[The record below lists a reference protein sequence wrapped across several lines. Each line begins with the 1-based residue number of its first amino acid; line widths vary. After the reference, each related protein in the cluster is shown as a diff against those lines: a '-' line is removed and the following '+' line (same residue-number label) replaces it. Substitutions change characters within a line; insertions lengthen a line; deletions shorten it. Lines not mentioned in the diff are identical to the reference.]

1 MEAIKNSLPGFQ
13 MASNES
19 SKTVFLAMSVNFSIG
34 IAKSVIATITMSS
47 AMFSEAI
54 HSFVD
59 TGNQFLLWFGIKQ
72 SKKINPKIYP
82 LGRGREEYFWT
93 LVVAVLIFTIG
104 GLVSLE
110 HGIESLSHPK
120 KLENLGI
127 SVTLLVISIML
138 ESYVLKKAI
147 SELKR
152 GQNNDKGVVGLLRE
166 STDGPLIAIVVEDF
180 AATLGLFIALIGTIL
195 SSLTQNSIYDSISA
209 ISIGILLMVS
219 GLFLGYEMKHLIT
232 GESISEDKLKKVDK
246 VIKSN
251 ENISTLLNLKI
262 LPIGSKEYLAL
273 IMLDYEDSLSDNQI
287 VEINTMLKNNIKETE
302 PTITEIYF
310 NPQ

>member
-1 MEAIKNSLPGFQ
+1 
-13 MASNES
+13 MATNES

-34 IAKSVIATITMSS
+34 IAKSIIATITMSS

-72 SKKINPKIYP
+72 SKKVDARIYP

-120 KLENLGI
+120 KLENLAI
-127 SVTLLVISIML
+127 SITLLIVSIIL

-147 SELKR
+147 TELKK
-152 GQNNDKGVVGLLRE
+152 GQDNKKGVVGLLKE

-180 AATLGLFIALIGTIL
+180 AATLGLVIALVGTIL

-209 ISIGILLMVS
+209 ISIGVLLMVS

-232 GESISEDKLKKVDK
+232 GESISQEKLKLIENIINK
-246 VIKSN
+246 N
-251 ENISTLLNLKI
+251 ENISKITDLKI
-262 LPIGSKEYLAL
+262 LPIGSKQYLAL
-273 IMLDYEDSLSDNQI
+273 VKLDYKDSLGDIDI
-287 VEINTMLKNNIKETE
+287 VEINKALKNEIEETE
-302 PTITEIYF
+302 STITEIYF

>member
-1 MEAIKNSLPGFQ
+1 
-13 MASNES
+13 MATNES

-34 IAKSVIATITMSS
+34 IAKSIIATITMSS

-72 SKKINPKIYP
+72 SKKVDARIYP

-120 KLENLGI
+120 KLENLAI
-127 SVTLLVISIML
+127 SITLLIVSIIL

-147 SELKR
+147 TELKK
-152 GQNNDKGVVGLLRE
+152 GQDNKKGVVGLLKE

-180 AATLGLFIALIGTIL
+180 AATLGLVIALVGTIL

-209 ISIGILLMVS
+209 ISIGVLLMVS

-232 GESISEDKLKKVDK
+232 GESISQEKLKLIENIINK
-246 VIKSN
+246 N
-251 ENISTLLNLKI
+251 ENISKITDLKI
-262 LPIGSKEYLAL
+262 LPIGSKQYLAL
-273 IMLDYEDSLSDNQI
+273 VKLDYKDSLGDVDI
-287 VEINTMLKNNIKETE
+287 VEINTALKNEIVETE
-302 PTITEIYF
+302 TTITEIYF

>member
-1 MEAIKNSLPGFQ
+1 
-13 MASNES
+13 
-19 SKTVFLAMSVNFSIG
+19 MSVNFSIG
-34 IAKSVIATITMSS
+34 IAKSIIATITMSS

-72 SKKINPKIYP
+72 SKKVDARIYP

-120 KLENLGI
+120 KLENLAI
-127 SVTLLVISIML
+127 SITLLIVSIIL

-147 SELKR
+147 TELKK
-152 GQNNDKGVVGLLRE
+152 GQDNKKGVVGLLKE

-180 AATLGLFIALIGTIL
+180 AATLGLVIALVGTIL

-209 ISIGILLMVS
+209 ISIGVLLMVS

-232 GESISEDKLKKVDK
+232 GESISQEKLKLIENIINK
-246 VIKSN
+246 N
-251 ENISTLLNLKI
+251 ENISKITDLKI
-262 LPIGSKEYLAL
+262 LPIGSKQYLAL
-273 IMLDYEDSLSDNQI
+273 VKLDYKDSLGDIDI
-287 VEINTMLKNNIKETE
+287 VEINTALKNEIVETE
-302 PTITEIYF
+302 STITEIYF

>member
-1 MEAIKNSLPGFQ
+1 
-13 MASNES
+13 MASSES

-34 IAKSVIATITMSS
+34 VAKSIIATITMSS
-47 AMFSEAI
+47 AMFSEAV

-72 SKKINPKIYP
+72 AKKSNPKIYP
-82 LGRGREEYFWT
+82 LGRGKEEYFWT

-120 KLENLGI
+120 KLENLSI
-127 SVTLLVISIML
+127 SLTLLIVSIIL

-152 GQNNDKGVVGLLRE
+152 GKAKNKGILKLLKE

-180 AATLGLFIALIGTIL
+180 AATLGLIFALVGTVLSFI
-195 SSLTQNSIYDSISA
+195 TQNSVYDSISA

-219 GLFLGYEMKHLIT
+219 GIFLGYEMKHLIT
-232 GESISEDKLKKVDK
+232 GESISNEKLKK
-246 VIKSN
+246 IKQLISSN
-251 ENISTLLNLKI
+251 EQVLNLSNLKI
-262 LPIGSKEYLAL
+262 LPIGSNQYLAL
-273 IMLDYEDSLSDNQI
+273 INLDYRDSLKDE
-287 VEINTMLKNNIKETE
+287 EIITVNSSLINSIKNSE
-302 PTITEIYF
+302 PSISEIYF

>member
-1 MEAIKNSLPGFQ
+1 

-34 IAKSVIATITMSS
+34 IAKSVIASITMSS

-120 KLENLGI
+120 KLENLTI
-127 SVTLLVISIML
+127 SVTLLVISIIL

-147 SELKR
+147 SELKK
-152 GQNNDKGVVGLLRE
+152 GQNNKKGVIELLKE
-166 STDGPLIAIVVEDF
+166 STDGPLIAIVIEDF
-180 AATLGLFIALIGTIL
+180 AATLGLFIALVGTLL
-195 SSLTQNSIYDSISA
+195 SSFTQNSIYDSISA
-209 ISIGILLMVS
+209 ISIGVLLMVS
-219 GLFLGYEMKHLIT
+219 GLFWGYEMKHLIT
-232 GESISEDKLKKVDK
+232 GESISEEKLGKIEQ

-251 ENISTLLNLKI
+251 TNIANLINLRI
-262 LPIGSKEYLAL
+262 LPLGSMKYLAL
-273 IMLDYEDSLSDNQI
+273 IKLDYVDSLDDSQI
-287 VEINTMLKNNIKETE
+287 VEINTIIKNDIKDTE
-302 PTITEIYF
+302 QTVTEIYF

>member
-1 MEAIKNSLPGFQ
+1 

-72 SKKINPKIYP
+72 SKKINPKLYP

-120 KLENLGI
+120 KLENLSI
-127 SVTLLVISIML
+127 SIALLVISIIL

-147 SELKR
+147 TQLKK
-152 GQNNDKGVVGLLRE
+152 GHDKKKGVMKLLKE

-180 AATLGLFIALIGTIL
+180 AATLGLFIALVGTLL
-195 SSLTQNSIYDSISA
+195 SSFTQNSIYDSISA
-209 ISIGILLMVS
+209 ISIGVLLMVS

-232 GESISEDKLKKVDK
+232 GESISKDKLEKVET
-246 VIKSN
+246 IITSN
-251 ENISTLLNLKI
+251 KDISRLINLKI
-262 LPIGSKEYLAL
+262 LPIGSKQYLAL
-273 IMLDYEDSLSDNQI
+273 LKLDYKDSLEDHEIVSINRLLKEQI
-287 VEINTMLKNNIKETE
+287 NKNE

>member
-1 MEAIKNSLPGFQ
+1 
-13 MASNES
+13 MATNES

-34 IAKSVIATITMSS
+34 IAKSIIATITMSS

-72 SKKINPKIYP
+72 SKKVDARIYP

-120 KLENLGI
+120 KLENLAI
-127 SVTLLVISIML
+127 SITLLIVSIIL

-147 SELKR
+147 TELKK
-152 GQNNDKGVVGLLRE
+152 GQDNKKGVFGLLKE

-180 AATLGLFIALIGTIL
+180 AATLGLVIALVGTIL

-209 ISIGILLMVS
+209 ISIGVLLMVS

-232 GESISEDKLKKVDK
+232 GESISQEKLKL
-246 VIKSN
+246 I
-251 ENISTLLNLKI
+251 ENIINKNKNITKMTNLKI
-262 LPIGSKEYLAL
+262 LPIGSKQYLAL
-273 IMLDYEDSLSDNQI
+273 VKLDYKDSLGDTDI
-287 VEINTMLKNNIKETE
+287 LEINTALKNEIVETE
-302 PTITEIYF
+302 STITEIYF

>member
-1 MEAIKNSLPGFQ
+1 

-72 SKKINPKIYP
+72 SKKINPKLYP

-120 KLENLGI
+120 KLENLTI
-127 SVTLLVISIML
+127 SIALLVISIIL

-147 SELKR
+147 TQLKK
-152 GQNNDKGVVGLLRE
+152 GHDKKKGVMKLLKE

-180 AATLGLFIALIGTIL
+180 AATLGLFIALVGTLL
-195 SSLTQNSIYDSISA
+195 SSFTQNSIYDSISA
-209 ISIGILLMVS
+209 ISIGVLLMVS

-232 GESISEDKLKKVDK
+232 GESISKDKLEKVETII
-246 VIKSN
+246 VSN
-251 ENISTLLNLKI
+251 NDISRLINLKI
-262 LPIGSKEYLAL
+262 LPIGSKQYLAL
-273 IMLDYEDSLSDNQI
+273 LKLDYKDSLEDHEIVSINRLLKEQI
-287 VEINTMLKNNIKETE
+287 NKNE

>member
-1 MEAIKNSLPGFQ
+1 

-72 SKKINPKIYP
+72 SKKINPKLYP

-120 KLENLGI
+120 KLENLTI
-127 SVTLLVISIML
+127 SIALLVISIIL

-147 SELKR
+147 TQLKK
-152 GQNNDKGVVGLLRE
+152 GHDEKKGVMKLLKE

-180 AATLGLFIALIGTIL
+180 AATLGLLIALVGTLL
-195 SSLTQNSIYDSISA
+195 SSFTQNSIYDSISA
-209 ISIGILLMVS
+209 ISIGVLLMVS

-232 GESISEDKLKKVDK
+232 GESISKDKLEKVET
-246 VIKSN
+246 IIISN
-251 ENISTLLNLKI
+251 NDISRLINLKI
-262 LPIGSKEYLAL
+262 LPIGSKQYLAL
-273 IMLDYEDSLSDNQI
+273 LKLDYKDSLEDHEIVSINRLLKEQI
-287 VEINTMLKNNIKETE
+287 NKNE

>member
-1 MEAIKNSLPGFQ
+1 
-13 MASNES
+13 MATNES

-34 IAKSVIATITMSS
+34 IAKSIIATITMSS

-72 SKKINPKIYP
+72 SKKVDARIYP

-120 KLENLGI
+120 KLENLAI
-127 SVTLLVISIML
+127 SITLLIVSIIL

-147 SELKR
+147 TELKK
-152 GQNNDKGVVGLLRE
+152 GQDNKKGVVGLLKE

-180 AATLGLFIALIGTIL
+180 AATLGLVIALVGTIL

-209 ISIGILLMVS
+209 ISIGVLLMVS

-232 GESISEDKLKKVDK
+232 GESISQEKLKLIENIINK
-246 VIKSN
+246 N
-251 ENISTLLNLKI
+251 ENISKITDLKI
-262 LPIGSKEYLAL
+262 LPIGSKQYLAL
-273 IMLDYEDSLSDNQI
+273 VKLDYKDSLVDIDI
-287 VEINTMLKNNIKETE
+287 VEINKALKNEIVETE
-302 PTITEIYF
+302 STITEIYF

>member
-1 MEAIKNSLPGFQ
+1 
-13 MASNES
+13 MASSES

-34 IAKSVIATITMSS
+34 VAKSIIATITMSS
-47 AMFSEAI
+47 AMFSEAV

-72 SKKINPKIYP
+72 AKKSNPKIYP

-120 KLENLGI
+120 KLENLSI
-127 SVTLLVISIML
+127 SLTLLIVSIIL
-138 ESYVLKKAI
+138 ESYVLKKAR

-152 GQNNDKGVVGLLRE
+152 GKAKNKGILKLLKE

-180 AATLGLFIALIGTIL
+180 AATLGLIFALVGTVLSFI
-195 SSLTQNSIYDSISA
+195 TQNYVYDSISA

-219 GLFLGYEMKHLIT
+219 GIFLGYEMKHLIT
-232 GESISEDKLKKVDK
+232 GESISNEKLKK
-246 VIKSN
+246 IKQLISSN
-251 ENISTLLNLKI
+251 EQVLNLSNLKI
-262 LPIGSKEYLAL
+262 LPIGSNQYLAL
-273 IMLDYEDSLSDNQI
+273 INLDYRDSLKDE
-287 VEINTMLKNNIKETE
+287 EIITVNSSLINSIKNSE
-302 PTITEIYF
+302 PSISEIYF

>member
-1 MEAIKNSLPGFQ
+1 
-13 MASNES
+13 MATNES

-34 IAKSVIATITMSS
+34 IAKSIIATITMSS

-72 SKKINPKIYP
+72 SKKVDARIYP

-120 KLENLGI
+120 KLENLAI
-127 SVTLLVISIML
+127 SITLLIVSIIL

-147 SELKR
+147 TELKK
-152 GQNNDKGVVGLLRE
+152 GQDNKKGVFGLLKE

-180 AATLGLFIALIGTIL
+180 AATLGLVIALVGTIL

-209 ISIGILLMVS
+209 ISIGVLLMVS

-232 GESISEDKLKKVDK
+232 GESISQEKLKLIENIINK
-246 VIKSN
+246 N
-251 ENISTLLNLKI
+251 ENISKITDLKI
-262 LPIGSKEYLAL
+262 LPIGSKQYLAL
-273 IMLDYEDSLSDNQI
+273 VKLDYKDSLGDVDI
-287 VEINTMLKNNIKETE
+287 VEINTALKNEIVEKES
-302 PTITEIYF
+302 TITEIYF

>member
-1 MEAIKNSLPGFQ
+1 
-13 MASNES
+13 MATNES

-34 IAKSVIATITMSS
+34 IAKSIIATITMSS

-72 SKKINPKIYP
+72 SKKVDARIYP

-120 KLENLGI
+120 KLENLAI
-127 SVTLLVISIML
+127 SITLLIVSIIL

-147 SELKR
+147 TELKK
-152 GQNNDKGVVGLLRE
+152 GQDNKKGVVELLKE

-180 AATLGLFIALIGTIL
+180 AATLGLVIALVGTIL

-209 ISIGILLMVS
+209 ISIGVLLMVS

-232 GESISEDKLKKVDK
+232 GESISQEKLKL
-246 VIKSN
+246 I
-251 ENISTLLNLKI
+251 ENIINKNKNITKMTNLKI
-262 LPIGSKEYLAL
+262 LPIGSKQYLAL
-273 IMLDYEDSLSDNQI
+273 VKLDYKDSLGDTDI
-287 VEINTMLKNNIKETE
+287 LEINTALKNEIVETE
-302 PTITEIYF
+302 STITEIYF

>member
-1 MEAIKNSLPGFQ
+1 

-120 KLENLGI
+120 KLENLTI
-127 SVTLLVISIML
+127 SIVLLVISIIL

-147 SELKR
+147 SQLKK
-152 GQNNDKGVVGLLRE
+152 GQDNKKGVMSLLKE

-180 AATLGLFIALIGTIL
+180 AATLGLFIALVGTLL
-195 SSLTQNSIYDSISA
+195 SSFTQNSIYDSISA

-232 GESISEDKLKKVDK
+232 GESISKDKLEKVE
-246 VIKSN
+246 IIITSN
-251 ENISTLLNLKI
+251 KDISRLLNLKI
-262 LPIGSKEYLAL
+262 LPIGSKQYLAL
-273 IMLDYEDSLSDNQI
+273 LKLDYKDSLKDQEIVAINRILKEQI
-287 VEINTMLKNNIKETE
+287 SKNE

>member
-1 MEAIKNSLPGFQ
+1 
-13 MASNES
+13 MAASES

-34 IAKSVIATITMSS
+34 VAKSIIATITMSS
-47 AMFSEAI
+47 AMFSEAV

-72 SKKINPKIYP
+72 AKKSNPKIYP

-120 KLENLGI
+120 KLENLSI
-127 SVTLLVISIML
+127 SLTLLIVSIIL

-152 GQNNDKGVVGLLRE
+152 GKSKNKGVLKLLKE

-180 AATLGLFIALIGTIL
+180 AATLGLVFALVGTVL
-195 SSLTQNSIYDSISA
+195 SFVTQNSLYDSISA

-219 GLFLGYEMKHLIT
+219 GIFLGYEMKHLIT
-232 GESISEDKLKKVDK
+232 GESISNEKLKN
-246 VIKSN
+246 IEQIISSN
-251 ENISTLLNLKI
+251 DDVLNLSRVKI
-262 LPIGSKEYLAL
+262 LSIGSNQYLAL
-273 IMLDYEDSLSDNQI
+273 INLDYRNSLKDE
-287 VEINTMLKNNIKETE
+287 EIISVNTSLIDLIQKFE
-302 PTITEIYF
+302 PSIGEIYF

>member
-1 MEAIKNSLPGFQ
+1 

-72 SKKINPKIYP
+72 SKKINPKLYP

-120 KLENLGI
+120 KLENLTI
-127 SVTLLVISIML
+127 SVALLVISIIL

-147 SELKR
+147 TQLKK
-152 GQNNDKGVVGLLRE
+152 GHDKKKGVMKLLKE

-180 AATLGLFIALIGTIL
+180 AATLGLLIALVGTLL
-195 SSLTQNSIYDSISA
+195 SSFTQNSIYDSISA
-209 ISIGILLMVS
+209 ISIGVLLMVS

-232 GESISEDKLKKVDK
+232 GESISKDKLEKVET
-246 VIKSN
+246 IIISN
-251 ENISTLLNLKI
+251 NDISRLINLKI
-262 LPIGSKEYLAL
+262 LPIGSKQYLAL
-273 IMLDYEDSLSDNQI
+273 LKLDYKDSLEDHEIVSINRLLKEQI
-287 VEINTMLKNNIKETE
+287 NKNE

>member
-1 MEAIKNSLPGFQ
+1 
-13 MASNES
+13 
-19 SKTVFLAMSVNFSIG
+19 
-34 IAKSVIATITMSS
+34 
-47 AMFSEAI
+47 
-54 HSFVD
+54 
-59 TGNQFLLWFGIKQ
+59 
-72 SKKINPKIYP
+72 
-82 LGRGREEYFWT
+82 
-93 LVVAVLIFTIG
+93 
-104 GLVSLE
+104 
-110 HGIESLSHPK
+110 
-120 KLENLGI
+120 
-127 SVTLLVISIML
+127 
-138 ESYVLKKAI
+138 
-147 SELKR
+147 
-152 GQNNDKGVVGLLRE
+152 
-166 STDGPLIAIVVEDF
+166 
-180 AATLGLFIALIGTIL
+180 GLFIALIGTIL

>member
-1 MEAIKNSLPGFQ
+1 
-13 MASNES
+13 MATNES

-34 IAKSVIATITMSS
+34 IAKSIIATITMSS

-72 SKKINPKIYP
+72 SKKVDARIYP

-120 KLENLGI
+120 KLENLAI
-127 SVTLLVISIML
+127 SITLLIVSILL

-147 SELKR
+147 AELKK
-152 GQNNDKGVVGLLRE
+152 GQDNKKGVVGLLKE

-180 AATLGLFIALIGTIL
+180 AATLGLVIALVGTIL

-209 ISIGILLMVS
+209 ISIGVLLMVS

-232 GESISEDKLKKVDK
+232 GESISQEKLKLIENIINK
-246 VIKSN
+246 N
-251 ENISTLLNLKI
+251 ENISKITDLKI
-262 LPIGSKEYLAL
+262 LPIGSKQYLAL
-273 IMLDYEDSLSDNQI
+273 VKLDYKDSLGDTDI
-287 VEINTMLKNNIKETE
+287 LEINTALKNEIVETE
-302 PTITEIYF
+302 STITEIYF

>member
-1 MEAIKNSLPGFQ
+1 
-13 MASNES
+13 MATNES

-34 IAKSVIATITMSS
+34 IAKSIIATITMSS

-72 SKKINPKIYP
+72 SKKVDARIYP

-120 KLENLGI
+120 KLENLAI
-127 SVTLLVISIML
+127 SITLLIVSILL

-147 SELKR
+147 AELKK
-152 GQNNDKGVVGLLRE
+152 GQDNKKGVIELLKE

-180 AATLGLFIALIGTIL
+180 AATLGLVIALVGTIL

-209 ISIGILLMVS
+209 ISIGVLLMVS

-232 GESISEDKLKKVDK
+232 GESISQEKLKLIENIINK
-246 VIKSN
+246 N
-251 ENISTLLNLKI
+251 ENISKITDLKI
-262 LPIGSKEYLAL
+262 LPIGSKQYLAL
-273 IMLDYEDSLSDNQI
+273 VKVDYKDSLGDMDI
-287 VEINTMLKNNIKETE
+287 VEINTALKNEIVETE
-302 PTITEIYF
+302 STITEIYF

>member
-1 MEAIKNSLPGFQ
+1 
-13 MASNES
+13 MATNES

-34 IAKSVIATITMSS
+34 IAKSIIATITMSS

-72 SKKINPKIYP
+72 SKKVDARIYP

-120 KLENLGI
+120 KLENLAI
-127 SVTLLVISIML
+127 SITLLIVSIIL

-147 SELKR
+147 TELKK
-152 GQNNDKGVVGLLRE
+152 GQDNKKGVVGLLKE

-180 AATLGLFIALIGTIL
+180 AATLGLVIALVGTIL

-209 ISIGILLMVS
+209 ISIGVLLMVS

-232 GESISEDKLKKVDK
+232 GESISQEKLKL
-246 VIKSN
+246 I
-251 ENISTLLNLKI
+251 ENIINKNKNISNITNLKI
-262 LPIGSKEYLAL
+262 LPIGSKQYLAL
-273 IMLDYEDSLSDNQI
+273 VKLDYKDSLGDIDI
-287 VEINTMLKNNIKETE
+287 VEINKALKNEIVETE
-302 PTITEIYF
+302 STITEIYF

>member
-1 MEAIKNSLPGFQ
+1 

-34 IAKSVIATITMSS
+34 IAKSAIATITMSS

-59 TGNQFLLWFGIKQ
+59 TGNQLLLWFGINQ
-72 SKKINPKIYP
+72 SKKVNPKIYP
-82 LGRGREEYFWT
+82 LGRGKEEYFWT

-120 KLENLGI
+120 KLENLSI
-127 SVTLLVISIML
+127 SIALLVTSMIL

-147 SELKR
+147 TELKK
-152 GQNNDKGVVGLLRE
+152 GKDSDKGVMKLLKE

-180 AATLGLFIALIGTIL
+180 AATLGLFIALIGTLL
-195 SSLTQNSIYDSISA
+195 SSILQNSIYDSISA

-219 GLFLGYEMKHLIT
+219 GIFLGYEMKHLIT
-232 GESISEDKLKKVDK
+232 GESISPDRLRKVEK
-246 VIKSN
+246 IISSN
-251 ENISTLLNLKI
+251 KNVSTLLNIKVI
-262 LPIGSKEYLAL
+262 PIGSKQYLAL
-273 IMLDYEDSLSDNQI
+273 VMLDYKDSLEDKEI
-287 VEINTMLKNNIKETE
+287 VEINNIIKNKINEIES
-302 PTITEIYF
+302 TISEIYF

>member
-1 MEAIKNSLPGFQ
+1 
-13 MASNES
+13 MATNES

-34 IAKSVIATITMSS
+34 IAKSIIATITMSS

-72 SKKINPKIYP
+72 SKKVDARIYP

-120 KLENLGI
+120 KLENLTI
-127 SVTLLVISIML
+127 SITLLIVSIIL

-147 SELKR
+147 TELKK
-152 GQNNDKGVVGLLRE
+152 GQDNKKGVVGLLKE

-180 AATLGLFIALIGTIL
+180 AATLGLVIALVGTIL

-209 ISIGILLMVS
+209 ISIGVLLMVS

-232 GESISEDKLKKVDK
+232 GESISQEKLKLIENIINK
-246 VIKSN
+246 N
-251 ENISTLLNLKI
+251 ENISKITDLKI
-262 LPIGSKEYLAL
+262 LPIGSKQYLAL
-273 IMLDYEDSLSDNQI
+273 VKLDYKDSLGDVDI
-287 VEINTMLKNNIKETE
+287 VEINTALKNEIVETE
-302 PTITEIYF
+302 STITEIYF

>member
-1 MEAIKNSLPGFQ
+1 
-13 MASNES
+13 MASSES

-34 IAKSVIATITMSS
+34 VAKSIIATITMSS
-47 AMFSEAI
+47 AMFSEAV

-72 SKKINPKIYP
+72 AKKSNPKIYP

-120 KLENLGI
+120 KLENLSI
-127 SVTLLVISIML
+127 SLTLLIVSIIL

-152 GQNNDKGVVGLLRE
+152 GKAKNKGILKLLKE

-180 AATLGLFIALIGTIL
+180 AATLGLIFALVGTVLSFI
-195 SSLTQNSIYDSISA
+195 TQNSVYDSISA

-219 GLFLGYEMKHLIT
+219 GIFLGYEMKHLIT
-232 GESISEDKLKKVDK
+232 GESISNEKLKK
-246 VIKSN
+246 IKQLISSN
-251 ENISTLLNLKI
+251 EQVLNLSNLKI
-262 LPIGSKEYLAL
+262 LPIGSNQYLAL
-273 IMLDYEDSLSDNQI
+273 INLDYRDSLKDE
-287 VEINTMLKNNIKETE
+287 EIITLNSSLINSIKNSE
-302 PTITEIYF
+302 PSISEIYF

>member
-1 MEAIKNSLPGFQ
+1 

-72 SKKINPKIYP
+72 SKKINPKLYP

-120 KLENLGI
+120 KLENLTI
-127 SVTLLVISIML
+127 SIALLVISIIL

-147 SELKR
+147 TQLKK
-152 GQNNDKGVVGLLRE
+152 GHDKKKGVMKLLKE

-180 AATLGLFIALIGTIL
+180 AATLGLLIALVGTLL
-195 SSLTQNSIYDSISA
+195 SSFTQNSIYDSISA
-209 ISIGILLMVS
+209 ISIGVLLMVS

-232 GESISEDKLKKVDK
+232 GESISKDKLEKVET
-246 VIKSN
+246 IIISN
-251 ENISTLLNLKI
+251 KDISRLINLKI
-262 LPIGSKEYLAL
+262 LPIGSKQYLAL
-273 IMLDYEDSLSDNQI
+273 LKLDYNDSLEDHEIVSINRLLKEQI
-287 VEINTMLKNNIKETE
+287 NKNE

>member
-1 MEAIKNSLPGFQ
+1 

-72 SKKINPKIYP
+72 SKKINPKLYP

-120 KLENLGI
+120 KLENLTI
-127 SVTLLVISIML
+127 SIALLVISIIL

-147 SELKR
+147 TQLKK
-152 GQNNDKGVVGLLRE
+152 GHDKKKGVMKLLKE

-180 AATLGLFIALIGTIL
+180 AATLGLLIALVGTLL
-195 SSLTQNSIYDSISA
+195 SSFTQNSIYDSISA
-209 ISIGILLMVS
+209 ISIGVLLMVS

-232 GESISEDKLKKVDK
+232 GESISKDKLEKVET
-246 VIKSN
+246 IIISN
-251 ENISTLLNLKI
+251 NDISRLINLKI
-262 LPIGSKEYLAL
+262 LPIGSKQYLAL
-273 IMLDYEDSLSDNQI
+273 LKLDYKDSLEDHEIVSINRLLKEQI
-287 VEINTMLKNNIKETE
+287 NKNE

>member
-1 MEAIKNSLPGFQ
+1 
-13 MASNES
+13 MASSES

-34 IAKSVIATITMSS
+34 VAKSIIATITMSS
-47 AMFSEAI
+47 AMFSEAV

-72 SKKINPKIYP
+72 AKKSNPKIYP

-120 KLENLGI
+120 KLENLSI
-127 SVTLLVISIML
+127 SLTLLIVSIIL

-152 GQNNDKGVVGLLRE
+152 GKAKNKGILKLLKE

-180 AATLGLFIALIGTIL
+180 AATLGLIFALVGTVLSFI
-195 SSLTQNSIYDSISA
+195 TQNSVYDSISA

-219 GLFLGYEMKHLIT
+219 GIFLGYEMKHLIT
-232 GESISEDKLKKVDK
+232 GESISNEKLKK
-246 VIKSN
+246 IKQLISSN
-251 ENISTLLNLKI
+251 EQVLNLSNLKI
-262 LPIGSKEYLAL
+262 LPIGSNQYLAL
-273 IMLDYEDSLSDNQI
+273 INLDYSDSLKDE
-287 VEINTMLKNNIKETE
+287 EIITVNSSLINSIKNSE
-302 PTITEIYF
+302 PSISEIYF

>member
-1 MEAIKNSLPGFQ
+1 
-13 MASNES
+13 MAASES

-34 IAKSVIATITMSS
+34 VAKSIIATITMSS
-47 AMFSEAI
+47 AMFSEAV

-72 SKKINPKIYP
+72 AKKSNPKIYP

-120 KLENLGI
+120 KLENLSI
-127 SVTLLVISIML
+127 SLTLLIVSIIL

-152 GQNNDKGVVGLLRE
+152 GKSKNKGVLKLLKE

-180 AATLGLFIALIGTIL
+180 AATLGLVFALVGTVL
-195 SSLTQNSIYDSISA
+195 SFVTQNSLYDSISA

-219 GLFLGYEMKHLIT
+219 GIFLGYEMKHLIT
-232 GESISEDKLKKVDK
+232 GESISNEKLKK
-246 VIKSN
+246 IEQIISSN
-251 ENISTLLNLKI
+251 DNVLNLSRVKI
-262 LPIGSKEYLAL
+262 LSIGSNQYLAL
-273 IMLDYEDSLSDNQI
+273 INLDYRNSLKDE
-287 VEINTMLKNNIKETE
+287 EIISVNTSLIDLIQKFE
-302 PTITEIYF
+302 PSIGEIYF

>member
-1 MEAIKNSLPGFQ
+1 

-120 KLENLGI
+120 KLENLTI
-127 SVTLLVISIML
+127 SIVLLVISIIL

-147 SELKR
+147 TQLKK
-152 GQNNDKGVVGLLRE
+152 GQDNKKGVMSLLKE

-180 AATLGLFIALIGTIL
+180 AATLGLFIALVGTLL
-195 SSLTQNSIYDSISA
+195 SSFTQNSIYDSISA
-209 ISIGILLMVS
+209 ISIGVLLMVS

-232 GESISEDKLKKVDK
+232 GESISKDKLEKVET
-246 VIKSN
+246 IITSN
-251 ENISTLLNLKI
+251 KDISRLLNLKI
-262 LPIGSKEYLAL
+262 LPIGSKQYLAL
-273 IMLDYEDSLSDNQI
+273 LKLDYKDSLKDQEIVAINLILKEQI
-287 VEINTMLKNNIKETE
+287 SENE